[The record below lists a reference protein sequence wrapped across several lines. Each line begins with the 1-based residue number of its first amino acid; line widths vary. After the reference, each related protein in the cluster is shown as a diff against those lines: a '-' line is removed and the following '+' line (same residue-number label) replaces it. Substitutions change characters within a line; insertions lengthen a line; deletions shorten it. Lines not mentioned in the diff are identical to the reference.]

1 MRSWAE
7 DDKTDMK
14 NEKRS
19 EDRRKSRRHSDR
31 LPLGYWETN
40 DACYGGLVTNIS
52 ETGLLICSIQD
63 LPIGTVL
70 GITVFYCDGDE
81 FDLFKL
87 NARIVWRDLRHEN
100 TWDGYTYGLEF
111 VLVPFEDRSKL
122 QTLLQS

>member
-1 MRSWAE
+1 MRSWVE

-14 NEKRS
+14 NEES
-19 EDRRKSRRHSDR
+19 SGERRKSPRHSDR

-70 GITVFYCDGDE
+70 GITVFFYDRDE

-87 NARIVWRDLRHEN
+87 NARIVWRDLRYEN
-100 TWDGYTYGLEF
+100 TWDEYTYGLEF
-111 VLVPFEDRSKL
+111 VSVPSEDRSKL